1 MSSQNIL
8 ILVIVLL
15 LLFGSLPVY
24 PHSRRWG
31 YAPSGL
37 LVVVL
42 IVFLLLR
49 VF

>member
-1 MSSQNIL
+1 MSNENIL

-31 YAPSGL
+31 YTPSGL
-37 LVVVL
+37 LVLVL